1 MHINISR
8 KLNVLVQVASID
20 EKAMLDYCQSEV
32 SATIAEMPQV
42 EARTVPYFFFLS
54 WQLQTD
60 LQWQAA
66 RRPYKLYT
74 PVCDRFR

>member
-32 SATIAEMPQV
+32 SVTIAEMPQV
-42 EARTVPYFFFLS
+42 EARIVPYFFFFVTAATDRPS
-54 WQLQTD
+54 TAGCSQTVQIIHAG
-60 LQWQAA
+60 L
-66 RRPYKLYT
+66 
-74 PVCDRFR
+74 